1 MAKFNISLSCES
13 VKTEAYD
20 HNRLAVDLVFA
31 SSDDLFQAVK
41 DEISATELLQDIG
54 LGASVES
61 IIDAHGGD
69 LMWKELERQGNRLTL
84 ESVQNAVDAIDAAVD
99 NIETQV
105 SAIDP
110 NDPDDVQQVVRM
122 VERYIKTIRQQ
133 LEDLRP

>member
-1 MAKFNISLSCES
+1 MAKYNISLSCES

-69 LMWKELERQGNRLTL
+69 LMWKELERQATALRLSRFRMPWMRLTQL
-84 ESVQNAVDAIDAAVD
+84 W
-99 NIETQV
+99 TTLKRK
-105 SAIDP
+105 SA
-110 NDPDDVQQVVRM
+110 
-122 VERYIKTIRQQ
+122 Q
-133 LEDLRP
+133 LIPTTPMMFSRSFAW